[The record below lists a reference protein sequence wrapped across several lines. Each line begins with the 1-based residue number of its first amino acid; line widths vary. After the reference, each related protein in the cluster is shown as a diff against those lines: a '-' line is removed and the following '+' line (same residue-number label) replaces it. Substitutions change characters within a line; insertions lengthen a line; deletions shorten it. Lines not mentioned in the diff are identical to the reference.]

1 MSDVSLEAESGKT
14 SAEDPQ
20 QDCEADK
27 AKESL
32 RENLA
37 PASVDSSRNGE
48 DAEDAMYDIDI
59 NSDEDRAGSCE
70 KDFQEQKEGSL
81 NVSAVSGSA
90 GEEAKHRV
98 ELSKTPE
105 RNGDSNYETKVI
117 FIFMWRNQPA
127 LSLPL

>member
-32 RENLA
+32 REEDLA
-37 PASVDSSRNGE
+37 AESVDSSRGGE
-48 DAEDAMYDIDI
+48 DTEDVMYDIDI
-59 NSDEDRAGSCE
+59 NSDEDRAGCRE
-70 KDFQEQKEGSL
+70 KNFQEQSEGSL
-81 NVSAVSGSA
+81 KVSSVPGSA

-105 RNGDSNYETKVI
+105 RNGDSDCETKVI
-117 FIFMWRNQPA
+117 FIFM
-127 LSLPL
+127 